1 MPAPQGTQVF
11 MNNPSE
17 SPSGSAATLSSVA
30 YERLRQ
36 EIIHALLL
44 PGRKL
49 HIAQLCARYDIGLSP
64 MREALHRLARDGLV
78 SHSDQRG
85 FHVTPVSEAHLDELT
100 KTRSWLD
107 ELALRQSIA
116 HGDRAWEEHVLL
128 SYHRL
133 SRLHRAAPGSAEPQ
147 INAPWEDAHRAFHA
161 SLLAACGSSWLLG
174 YCGQLF
180 DAADRYRHL
189 SRLSNVRELVR
200 VRDEHKALMEAAI
213 ERKTEEAVQLL
224 LGHLASTAELV
235 RDSLQAGSEKA
246 VGAGQPPGGRVG
258 GASRRAGRRVV
269 ADPSTSPSLAP
280 SPSGRGL
287 G

>member
-1 MPAPQGTQVF
+1 
-11 MNNPSE
+11 MNHPSE
-17 SPSGSAATLSSVA
+17 SPSNAAATLSSVA
-30 YERLRQ
+30 CERLRQ

-85 FHVTPVSEAHLDELT
+85 FHVTPVSEAHLEELT

-116 HGDRAWEEHVLL
+116 HGDHAWEEHVLL

-133 SRLHRAAPGSAEPQ
+133 SRLHRAAPGSAEPR

-189 SRLSNVRELVR
+189 SRLSNVREVVR
-200 VRDEHKALMEAAI
+200 PRDEHKALMEAAI
-213 ERKTEEAVQLL
+213 ERKTEEAVQILL
-224 LGHLASTAELV
+224 DHLGSTAKLV
-235 RDSLQAGSEKA
+235 RDSLQAATDKA
-246 VGAGQPPGGRVG
+246 AASGHQPAAR
-258 GASRRAGRRVV
+258 AAASSRRAVQRVV
-269 ADPSTSPSLAP
+269 DDP
-280 SPSGRGL
+280 SPSGRGR

>member
-1 MPAPQGTQVF
+1 MTESRQPAGNPGL

-17 SPSGSAATLSSVA
+17 PPSSATGTLSSVA

-100 KTRSWLD
+100 KTRGWLD

-133 SRLHRAAPGSAEPQ
+133 SRLHRVAPGGAEPQ

-189 SRLSNVRELVR
+189 SRLSNAREVVR

-224 LGHLASTAELV
+224 LDHLASTAKLV
-235 RDSLQAGSEKA
+235 RDSLQAASDKAAGSGHE
-246 VGAGQPPGGRVG
+246 PGGRAAG
-258 GASRRAGRRVV
+258 SSRRAVRRAV
-269 ADPSTSPSLAP
+269 ADPSLAP
-280 SPSGRGL
+280 SSSGRRRG
-287 G
+287 